1 MPVCS
6 LFRYFFHFSERIL
19 FRAGSINC
27 KLYDY
32 TARLIMTFYHH
43 SIHLFEI
50 PKKEKTRQKHPTF
63 SYTLIENPIL
73 MQLEKSGYPI
83 HIFLIPTKV
92 INEQYKE
99 LRRRA
104 HARSFSQKKAFLLF
118 SSSLSTRFGKR
129 RDALDATHGARALS

>member
-1 MPVCS
+1 
-6 LFRYFFHFSERIL
+6 
-19 FRAGSINC
+19 
-27 KLYDY
+27 
-32 TARLIMTFYHH
+32 MTFYHH
-43 SIHLFEI
+43 SIHVFEI
-50 PKKEKTRQKHPTF
+50 PKKEKKRQKHPTF